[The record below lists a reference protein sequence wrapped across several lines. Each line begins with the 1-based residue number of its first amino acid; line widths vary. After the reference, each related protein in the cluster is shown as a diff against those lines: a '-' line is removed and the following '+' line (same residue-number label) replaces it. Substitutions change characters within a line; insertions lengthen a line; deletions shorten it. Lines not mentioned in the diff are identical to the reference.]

1 MSAPLTHRSH
11 RTQVAHDTAN
21 DPGVGAWERSV
32 GIFRTAETWCATATA
47 GMPAGMGGVVWWAP
61 ADSSK
66 SIFMPLMVS
75 AGEVPAPYR
84 VGNPAVLDRRS
95 AYWAHKYLQ
104 NIAQLRYSRMIGHIQ
119 ANSRRFEQRALALVE
134 AARSDARQAEADGA
148 KLTPSELSSRLWKL
162 LDDHASEVGC
172 SGRRRIQKSLRAPG
186 RRRIQKSLRALGHRI
201 QKSLRAP
208 GRLTLLCIVTRPPR
222 NRQPTMPESRTA
234 TATTT
239 HTHMSP
245 THHTSRILTL
255 LDLPRRSPAP
265 THSPPE
271 ITSPH
276 PPSLRKQVLAATWS
290 LTDQLMVMYADGTLT
305 TTNPDG
311 SPNSVDLGYSVAYLE
326 ANGYTRGPPR
336 TGELPGGATWG
347 AEPHL
352 TIRDGTT
359 KLVALDSSSGVAAS
373 APKGLAIVGGVVG
386 VAFASV
392 AVWFATVKGL
402 AVRNGLDMAGNDAL
416 TAWPAAAACSAA
428 DDASNAEDYRPF
440 SA

>member
-1 MSAPLTHRSH
+1 
-11 RTQVAHDTAN
+11 
-21 DPGVGAWERSV
+21 
-32 GIFRTAETWCATATA
+32 
-47 GMPAGMGGVVWWAP
+47 
-61 ADSSK
+61 
-66 SIFMPLMVS
+66 
-75 AGEVPAPYR
+75 VPAPYR
-84 VGNPAVLDRRS
+84 VGNPAVLDRGS

-162 LDDHASEVGC
+162 LDDHASE
-172 SGRRRIQKSLRAPG
+172 
-186 RRRIQKSLRALGHRI
+186 
-201 QKSLRAP
+201 
-208 GRLTLLCIVTRPPR
+208 
-222 NRQPTMPESRTA
+222 
-234 TATTT
+234 
-239 HTHMSP
+239 
-245 THHTSRILTL
+245 
-255 LDLPRRSPAP
+255 
-265 THSPPE
+265 
-271 ITSPH
+271 
-276 PPSLRKQVLAATWS
+276 VLAATWS